1 MDADRF
7 RSLAET
13 APPDLRQKLLVLPS
27 IVADWL
33 EPHGGLAGRKIMDFG
48 CGLGELAA
56 GLAFS
61 APTASVIGLEV
72 TDQPTQLPTTLE
84 PIGLALPPN
93 LSFREVALGEVGDEN
108 EFDLIVSWSVFEHIQ
123 RNQFNA
129 VMARLKT
136 RLKPG
141 GLLFM
146 QVSPLFFSPEG
157 SHFWALGYTEL
168 FAGPVAD
175 LAEAIDAVKT
185 GACDCALIP
194 VENSTI
200 GVVEP
205 AATLVAQSG
214 LPVVA
219 EVWRKIQI
227 ALMANP
233 GAELADLKTVHSH
246 PVALRQCTGKISAL
260 GLQIVEAFDTAG
272 AAREVADL
280 GDRTRAALAPVAAAE
295 VYGLSILR
303 NDVQDSD
310 TNRTRFVLLA
320 REPG

>member
-1 MDADRF
+1 MTTGGIGRPADDA
-7 RSLAET
+7 
-13 APPDLRQKLLVLPS
+13 
-27 IVADWL
+27 
-33 EPHGGLAGRKIMDFG
+33 GAGRTAFQG
-48 CGLGELAA
+48 APG
-56 GLAFS
+56 AFS
-61 APTASVIGLEV
+61 HEACLELR
-72 TDQPTQLPTTLE
+72 PW
-84 PIGLALPPN
+84 
-93 LSFREVALGEVGDEN
+93 DEH
-108 EFDLIVSWSVFEHIQ
+108 VPFET
-123 RNQFNA
+123 F
-129 VMARLKT
+129 
-136 RLKPG
+136 
-141 GLLFM
+141 
-146 QVSPLFFSPEG
+146 
-157 SHFWALGYTEL
+157 
-168 FAGPVAD
+168 
-175 LAEAIDAVKT
+175 AEAIDAVKT

-233 GAELADLKTVHSH
+233 GAELADLRTVHSH

-260 GLQIVEAFDTAG
+260 GLQIVDAFDTAG
-272 AAREVADL
+272 AAREVAEL